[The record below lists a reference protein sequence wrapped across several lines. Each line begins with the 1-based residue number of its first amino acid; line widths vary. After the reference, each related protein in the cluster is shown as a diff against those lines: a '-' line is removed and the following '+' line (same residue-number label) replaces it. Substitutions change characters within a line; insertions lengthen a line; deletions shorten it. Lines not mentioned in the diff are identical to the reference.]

1 MHQRQHY
8 LSSPKKLKEVKN
20 RLAITIIFVGLKI
33 SISELLVWFIW
44 YNRFKRGGKMHI
56 QCTKAMLDYIKPNL
70 TELNTDNDM
79 YAWHA
84 HLVKRSRKNLLV
96 IMHDLSR
103 FTLIFYGVKKSHLKE
118 LYQIISIAMMNSM
131 IGVGFTP
138 EQVKAY
144 IDSQPDEL
152 TFNHTKNR
160 TLVARLNKAV
170 ETTDHILSTEGYY
183 DDNIEQVHAS
193 IFCNQLM
200 VCEDNYKVC
209 YDPKDKLKEYLDLF
223 LKN

>member
-1 MHQRQHY
+1 
-8 LSSPKKLKEVKN
+8 
-20 RLAITIIFVGLKI
+20 
-33 SISELLVWFIW
+33 
-44 YNRFKRGGKMHI
+44 MHI

-70 TELNTDNDM
+70 TEHNTNNDM

-84 HLVKRSRKNLLV
+84 HLVKRSRKNQLV
-96 IMHDLSR
+96 LMHDLSR

-183 DDNIEQVHAS
+183 NDNIEQVHAS

-200 VCEDNYKVC
+200 VCEDNYKMC
-209 YDPKDKLKEYLDLF
+209 YHPAEKFREYLELF
-223 LKN
+223 LET